1 MDFLEV
7 DFLEVD
13 FLEVDFLEVDF
24 LEVDFLEVDFLEA
37 DFLEVDF
44 LEAEFLEVDFLEV
57 DFLEAD
63 FLEAKFLTAD
73 FPAADSQA
81 AHLTS
86 PTHWYWCGQNLL
98 VAAPVLAE
106 DVRLPDLDLP
116 THRRSATSSP
126 TAYPALFPQSASTT
140 QFSRPRVR
148 APHRRVL
155 DASLVPVQEKRRR
168 R

>member
-1 MDFLEV
+1 M
-7 DFLEVD
+7 
-13 FLEVDFLEVDF
+13 
-24 LEVDFLEVDFLEA
+24 DFLEVDFLEA
-37 DFLEVDF
+37 D
-44 LEAEFLEVDFLEV
+44 FLEVDFLEV

-86 PTHWYWCGQNLL
+86 PTHWHWRGQNLL

-126 TAYPALFPQSASTT
+126 TAYPALVPQSASPTLA

-148 APHRRVL
+148 APHRRAL
-155 DASLVPVQEKRRR
+155 EASLVPVQEKRTRR
-168 R
+168 W